1 MRERE
6 AESSRL
12 KAERNKDADGTDKIR
27 SVDFAVT
34 GMDIVEKMENQL
46 SPFIPQSFSLEL

>member
-1 MRERE
+1 VRERE